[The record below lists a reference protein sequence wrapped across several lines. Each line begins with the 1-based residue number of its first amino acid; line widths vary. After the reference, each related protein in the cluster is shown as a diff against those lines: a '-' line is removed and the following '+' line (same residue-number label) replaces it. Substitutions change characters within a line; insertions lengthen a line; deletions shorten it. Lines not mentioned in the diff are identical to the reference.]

1 MGSYE
6 QSQAANAIM
15 RRNIRRGN
23 VFVYQVL
30 FEGDCILLDIHYSGS
45 SYRDSDLNA
54 VINEAGPIARSYGV
68 RMKWSLMEDY

>member
-6 QSQAANAIM
+6 QGEAANAIM

-30 FEGDCILLDIHYSGS
+30 FDGDCILLDIQYTGS
-45 SYRDSDLNA
+45 SYRDSDLYA
-54 VINEAGPIARSYGV
+54 VINEAGPIASSYGV
-68 RMKWSLMEDY
+68 RMKWSLMQA